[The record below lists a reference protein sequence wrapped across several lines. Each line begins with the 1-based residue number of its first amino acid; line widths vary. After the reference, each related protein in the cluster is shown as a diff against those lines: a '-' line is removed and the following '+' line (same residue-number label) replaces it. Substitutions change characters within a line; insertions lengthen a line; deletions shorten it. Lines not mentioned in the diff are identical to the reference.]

1 MAEEDE
7 SNRRRKYGIDRVLAI
22 SDGVYAV
29 EPGMGIELRST
40 GDVSRPQKIPQT
52 PATSYFFLG

>member
-1 MAEEDE
+1 MAEENE

-40 GDVSRPQKIPQT
+40 GDISRPTKKFRKLPQL
-52 PATSYFFLG
+52 PIFF